1 MASEFN
7 SERQTILRKVTD
19 KKERLRNT
27 TRKEEGKEN
36 EKDRT
41 RKTRVRGVGKKGK
54 YGEIMKLKTLLALAS
69 SNYTINNSRNNND
82 NYYCYYYNYCYC

>member
-1 MASEFN
+1 MKLFSTWRFDRNYDNGISCMASEFN

-54 YGEIMKLKTLLALAS
+54 YGEIMKLKTVS
-69 SNYTINNSRNNND
+69 TGFQ
-82 NYYCYYYNYCYC
+82 